1 MHLDLTDLR
10 LFIRAANEG
19 SFTRAAQ
26 GQHLSLPAASIR
38 IKSLEKQIG
47 QRCFTGRREVSD

>member
-1 MHLDLTDLR
+1 MHLELTDLR

-26 GQHLSLPAASIR
+26 RQHLSLPAASVTG
-38 IKSLEKQIG
+38 LIG
-47 QRCFTGRREVSD
+47 PNGAG